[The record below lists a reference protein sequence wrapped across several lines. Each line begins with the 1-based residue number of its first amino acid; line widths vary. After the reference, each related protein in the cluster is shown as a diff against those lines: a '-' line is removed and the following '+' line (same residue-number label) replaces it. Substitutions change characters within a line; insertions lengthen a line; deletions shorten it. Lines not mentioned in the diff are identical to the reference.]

1 MDDEPEVT
9 REQMDETRASLSE
22 KLETLEH
29 QVVDSVQDTS
39 NAVQET
45 VANVKDAVHETV
57 AGVKD
62 LFDLPLQVQRHPW
75 LIVGGS
81 IALGY
86 LGGYLLFRRAADRP
100 AVNGLQQSAPPD
112 RPRITRRHNGVV
124 KGHRFGE
131 QASEQTPNRAVAQHP
146 SEPGPLSGASRFGP
160 EIAQLEGLVIGT
172 VLSVVR
178 DMIAQ
183 SVPEPMKAQFGGVM
197 DSFTAKLGGEPVQGP
212 VFKDGFFANSAQPD
226 AVGEPGA

>member
-22 KLETLEH
+22 KLETLEQ
-29 QVVDSVQDTS
+29 QVVHSVQDTT

-45 VANVKDAVHETV
+45 VANVTDAVQETV

-62 LFDLPLQVQRHPW
+62 LFDLRLQVQRHPW

-86 LGGYLLFRRAADRP
+86 LGGYLLLRRGPDRP
-100 AVNGLQQSAPPD
+100 TVKGSEQPASAD
-112 RPRITRRHNGVV
+112 GPRITRQHNGVV
-124 KGHRFGE
+124 KERRFVE
-131 QASEQTPNRAVAQHP
+131 QASEKSPIKEVAHGP
-146 SEPGPLSGASRFGP
+146 SEPGRLSGVSSRFGP
-160 EIAQLEGLVIGT
+160 EIAKLEGLVIGT

-178 DMIAQ
+178 DTIAQ
-183 SVPEPMKAQFGGVM
+183 SVPEPMKAQFEDVM

-212 VFKDGFFANSAQPD
+212 VFKDGLFAKSA
-226 AVGEPGA
+226 